1 MKNIIFKRVVF
12 IILVCFVKFTLAQDS
27 SQFPVPG
34 GNPNQLFY
42 IQHSPNAN
50 TYVYEL
56 NLKNGQ
62 PDSSKPVHV
71 FEIHYADKSQKTEL
85 SSIQWK
91 FAYGISSKR
100 ISTDHYEIRFL
111 SHKDYVLHLIKNADD
126 KFYLYA
132 LINQKPAILSHVYLQ
147 INGGTF
153 WSPNIE
159 YVRLFGID
167 PATRAP
173 VSAKLKVEVK

>member
-1 MKNIIFKRVVF
+1 MKNVIHIQA
-12 IILVCFVKFTLAQDS
+12 ILLILILCFGKLASAQDNIP
-27 SQFPVPG
+27 FPVPA

-56 NLKNGQ
+56 NLKNGG
-62 PDSSKPVHV
+62 PDSTKPVHV

-91 FAYGISSKR
+91 FAYGIITKL
-100 ISTDHYEIRFL
+100 ISANDFEIRFL
-111 SHKDYVLHLIKNADD
+111 SRRDVVMHLKKDADD
-126 KFYLYA
+126 RYYIYA
-132 LINQKPAILSHVYLQ
+132 LINQKQVRLSHIFLQ

-153 WSPNIE
+153 WSPNID
-159 YVRLFGID
+159 YV
-167 PATRAP
+167 
-173 VSAKLKVEVK
+173 